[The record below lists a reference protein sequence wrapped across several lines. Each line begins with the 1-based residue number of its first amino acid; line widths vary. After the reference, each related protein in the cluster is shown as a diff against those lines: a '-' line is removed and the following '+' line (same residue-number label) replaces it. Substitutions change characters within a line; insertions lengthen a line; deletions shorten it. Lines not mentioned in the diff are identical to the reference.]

1 MQEALTGSFRMLFIV
16 MFLRQEEPV
25 CGVVWMGHK
34 GGEKHTSLFEG
45 GSGMCWKNTEQVP
58 LA

>member
-1 MQEALTGSFRMLFIV
+1 MIGSFRVLFIV

-45 GSGMCWKNTEQVP
+45 GSGMCWKNTEQAP
-58 LA
+58 LV